1 MLERLELEN
10 YRAFEKLDLP
20 LKKINLFFGP
30 NNSGKS
36 SILSSLNLLA
46 QTMESE
52 DLNNPLLLSGK
63 YEDLGTYKD
72 LVYKNL
78 VKNDVKIKIEFLIP
92 FEEEIKGSLEL
103 KYSYRPQRKENIL
116 SNVKIGNSVNEIVFE
131 SKYSKYLE
139 KPIINLLYKELNKG
153 EKTKVSKDLRFVHFI
168 PYGFKFID
176 YLGKYKNKNINLDYF
191 TAYVVNYFGQ
201 LEFIGPFRESPKRTY
216 LFSGESPK
224 SIGKRGEKAI
234 DILASDYMKRG
245 AKKKDIIKN
254 ISKWYQ
260 DCEIA
265 NDIKIKVLTDRHFEI
280 RLSNIKS
287 KEDENLADV
296 GYGCSQ
302 VLPIFLSG
310 TTLQEHSALIVEQP
324 ELHLHPRAQSGLGT
338 FFKEFIET
346 NTQIFVE
353 THSEHLLLRLQSH
366 VASGDLSPNDISI
379 FYVFVNDEGKKEA
392 VNLPLNDKGIFLT
405 EWPEGF
411 FPERLNEAK
420 RLAKASLLRKEK

>member
-191 TAYVVNYFGQ
+191 SACVVNYFSL

-245 AKKKDIIKN
+245 AKKD
-254 ISKWYQ
+254 
-260 DCEIA
+260 A
-265 NDIKIKVLTDRHFEI
+265 KIKRNGKL
-280 RLSNIKS
+280 
-287 KEDENLADV
+287 
-296 GYGCSQ
+296 CM
-302 VLPIFLSG
+302 FL
-310 TTLQEHSALIVEQP
+310 L
-324 ELHLHPRAQSGLGT
+324 
-338 FFKEFIET
+338 
-346 NTQIFVE
+346 
-353 THSEHLLLRLQSH
+353 
-366 VASGDLSPNDISI
+366 
-379 FYVFVNDEGKKEA
+379 KK
-392 VNLPLNDKGIFLT
+392 L
-405 EWPEGF
+405 
-411 FPERLNEAK
+411 
-420 RLAKASLLRKEK
+420 